1 MKKTALLIIKKID
14 NKSYFL
20 LMKDNLKLIN
30 KSSEIYTAF
39 NYDSDEYNLGNV
51 IKSFNVN
58 TLNKFKNENFEDV
71 ECYIDDKYNYKIYF
85 THIDLT
91 DLEEVNNQRNFINSI
106 NIDNNK
112 ININNIES
120 EDLKWFSLKD
130 IINNKDNFDKL
141 FFKIFLKMIKN
152 NII

>member
-30 KSSEIYTAF
+30 KNSEIYTAF

-91 DLEEVNNQRNFINSI
+91 DLEEVNIQRNFINSI
-106 NIDNNK
+106 NI
-112 ININNIES
+112 
-120 EDLKWFSLKD
+120 
-130 IINNKDNFDKL
+130 
-141 FFKIFLKMIKN
+141 
-152 NII
+152 

>member
-1 MKKTALLIIKKID
+1 
-14 NKSYFL
+14 
-20 LMKDNLKLIN
+20 MKDNLKLIN
-30 KSSEIYTAF
+30 KNSEIYTAF
-39 NYDSDEYNLGNV
+39 NYDFDEYNLGNV

>member
-1 MKKTALLIIKKID
+1 
-14 NKSYFL
+14 
-20 LMKDNLKLIN
+20 MKDNLKLIN
-30 KSSEIYTAF
+30 KNSEIYTAF

-112 ININNIES
+112 ISINNIES